1 MFTFASRLVMN
12 AEHLRRTFE
21 FAKKN
26 FVSVFFYGASQPDIA
41 RSCGL
46 HHLQAFLVIKLYS
59 MIKIHK
65 MLSYIGLENSEK

>member
-1 MFTFASRLVMN
+1 MLSYTSNECRAFKADVRVCQ
-12 AEHLRRTFE
+12 
-21 FAKKN
+21 KK
-26 FVSVFFYGASQPDIA
+26 FVSVFFYGGSQPDIA